1 MHKCHVQLQSL
12 YMRCWSTNTKC
23 IACNIYFATDS
34 LISWIHRS
42 RMFDRFIYSHNINDA
57 IQQAIKHKQVHYVN
71 KSSYKIYFDQI
82 NVSKKNFF
90 FLIDSQIENR
100 NHIPIDIDFSCFVR
114 VCIGLFFLFFSF
126 CFRLNSSIR
135 LHQFLLAF
143 VGIFIHLLHMN
154 MICITHKIRA

>member
-1 MHKCHVQLQSL
+1 MPFLCNRKFVHKCHVQLQSL

-34 LISWIHRS
+34 LISSIHRS

-82 NVSKKNFF
+82 NVSKKKFF
-90 FLIDSQIENR
+90 FFWSIAKLKIGITSRSTSILAVLYV
-100 NHIPIDIDFSCFVR
+100 FVS
-114 VCIGLFFLFFSF
+114 VCSF
-126 CFRLNSSIR
+126 CFFR
-135 LHQFLLAF
+135 F
-143 VGIFIHLLHMN
+143 VFD
-154 MICITHKIRA
+154 